1 MIDLD
6 DFVQRTGIARKVL
19 TTWIE
24 REWLVDEHSGT
35 LQLSEMDAARA
46 RLIHQLEGDFGIN
59 GEGIEIVL
67 HLLDQIHGL
76 RRALET
82 MQRAGP
88 AGQGRVTRRGSRLRQ
103 RYYRLGKR
111 RP

>member
-24 REWLVDEHSGT
+24 REWLVAEHSST

-59 GEGIEIVL
+59 DEGIEIVL

-88 AGQGRVTRRGSRLRQ
+88 AGQGRVTRRGSPLRQ